1 MRVRLPYLTGRARFV
16 LAALVLGLL
25 DAAGVARADTPL
37 LLDPGQPLE
46 RTLAPGATHRYH
58 VVATAGQYFRVALE
72 PSGIVPTLSVT
83 DPGGHVRETVRDAGD
98 ADDPVAVSVLADTA
112 GHYQVQVTADTRGA
126 SGRYRLVLETLR
138 PAVDHDRTR
147 VTAQHGQIEAGRLSN
162 KGTADG
168 REKALE
174 AYEASRALWQSL
186 GDARGESHVLNE
198 MGVAHFTLGN
208 STAAL
213 DCWRKAQSLSVS
225 VQDRRGEA
233 QALGNLGLV
242 ASVAG
247 DQPAALAAYERALTL
262 SRELGARRQEAWV
275 LHNIGTAQRNQGDPA
290 KALEYYEQALALARE
305 LKDERSQANT
315 LIGMGNAYSLLG
327 EQHRALEACERALP
341 LARASGDRGLE
352 ASVLERLAER
362 LITIGDIAQARRTLE
377 SALSLSRRAG
387 DGFREANALS
397 VLGAALN
404 MDGDYAAATTA
415 LTRAIALRTAQGD
428 RSSPAGLL
436 VQLGMAAR
444 LMGDRS
450 LSEERLRQAIASFSE
465 RGDPAGEAYAHLE
478 LGLLHQDRGELGPA
492 AESESRALTLSR
504 AAGDVHGEAMS
515 LYRLA
520 QVQRAQGDLDAARQS
535 AQDAVARI
543 ESLRARI
550 SGPPWRLAYFVTAQD
565 LHEFY
570 IDLLMQLDAAR
581 PGQGFAARAFE
592 ASEAKR
598 ARGLMD
604 VLASMRMEATLGTA
618 PEQRKAE
625 AALRGRLGARL
636 RQQMQLLAASRP
648 AVGEAERL
656 AKEIE
661 ALLADYERMQRGA
674 GGSPGLQAEARP
686 AALTD
691 IQAHLDD
698 GTTLIEFSL
707 GEPASYGWAVTRDG
721 VFGARLPS
729 RRELTTA
736 ARAFYDRVSRAPTAR
751 GTRSPPTRAAAAAL
765 SRQLLGPFQDH
776 LRARRLLV
784 VPDGILHYVP
794 FAALPVGAEGETMP
808 LLVDHVIVAL
818 PSASAAVLLGS
829 APRHSE
835 TGKTV
840 AVFAD
845 PVFERDDPRLQQG
858 RPAPPAAQTPTGTVR
873 TRGAAEGR
881 TGPPGELPR
890 LAFSRREADAISTLA
905 PAGSVLRAVGFEA
918 SRRTALATDLGA
930 YRVLHFAT
938 HGLLDDDHPELS
950 GIALSLYDRQGRRR
964 QDGFLRLE
972 DIYEMRLP
980 VELVVLSACRTAL
993 GKDVRGEGLTGLV
1006 RAFMHAGAARVIA
1019 TQWSVDDRATSV
1031 LMREFYRSL
1040 LVARREPAEALRDA
1054 QMRVR
1059 ANPAWR
1065 DQYYWAGFVLSGAWP

>member
-1 MRVRLPYLTGRARFV
+1 MCLWRRRVTLRRPRSSAAALALLVFAARGATASESTLV
-16 LAALVLGLL
+16 LA
-25 DAAGVARADTPL
+25 
-37 LLDPGQPLE
+37 QPVE
-46 RTLAPGATHRYH
+46 RTLTPRATHRYQ
-58 VVATAGQYFRVALE
+58 VVASVGQFFRVALE

-83 DPGGHVRETVRDAGD
+83 DPRGNVRETDRDAGD
-98 ADDPVAVSVLADTA
+98 ADDPVSLSVLADTA
-112 GHYQVQVTADTRGA
+112 GRYQVRVAADPRGA
-126 SGRYRLVLETLR
+126 SGRYRLVLETMR
-138 PAVDHDRTR
+138 PAVDDDSTR
-147 VTAQHGQIEAGRLSN
+147 VAAQHRQIEGGRLANAGTAAGRQ
-162 KGTADG
+162 
-168 REKALE
+168 KALE
-174 AYEASRALWQSL
+174 AYEASRALWQGL
-186 GDARGESHVLNE
+186 GDARGEGQVLIE
-198 MGVAHFTLGN
+198 KGVVHFSLGDL
-208 STAAL
+208 AAAGE
-213 DCWRKAQSLSVS
+213 CWRKAESLAVS

-233 QALGNLGLV
+233 EALGNLGLV
-242 ASVAG
+242 ASVSG
-247 DQPAALAAYERALTL
+247 DQPAALAAYERALSL
-262 SRELGARRQEAWV
+262 FRELGARRHEASA

-290 KALEYYEQALALARE
+290 KALEYYEQALARERE
-305 LKDERSQANT
+305 LKDEASQANT
-315 LIGMGNAYSLLG
+315 LIGMGIAYSQLG
-327 EQHRALEACERALP
+327 EHHRALEACERALP

-352 ASVLERLAER
+352 ASTLERLGER
-362 LITIGDIAQARRTLE
+362 LITIGDVAQARRTLAA
-377 SALSLSRRAG
+377 ALQLSQRAG
-387 DGFREANALS
+387 DGFREAQTLS
-397 VLGAALN
+397 VLGTVLR
-404 MDGDYAAATTA
+404 MEGDYPGATTA
-415 LTRAIALRTAQGD
+415 LTKAIALRIAQGD
-428 RSSPAGLL
+428 RSSQAGLL

-444 LMGDRS
+444 LMGNRPQA
-450 LSEERLRQAIASFSE
+450 EEYLRRAITSFSE
-465 RGDPAGEAYAHLE
+465 RGDPGGEAYAHLE
-478 LGLLHQDRGELGPA
+478 LGLLDKDRGELGRA

-504 AAGDVHGEAMS
+504 AAGDVNGEAMS

-520 QVQRAQGDLDAARQS
+520 QVQRAQGDLDGARQS

-570 IDLLMQLDAAR
+570 VDLLMQLDATR

-604 VLASMRMEATLGTA
+604 VLAAMRVEATVGLP
-618 PEQRKAE
+618 PEQRRAE

-636 RQQMQLLAASRP
+636 RQQMQLLASPRP
-648 AVGEAERL
+648 AASEAERL

-661 ALLADYERMQRGA
+661 ALLADYERLQRSA
-674 GGSPGLQAEARP
+674 GGSPGLLAEARP
-686 AALTD
+686 AALPD

-698 GTTLIEFSL
+698 NTTLLEFSL
-707 GEPASYGWAVTRDG
+707 GEAASYGWAVTHDG

-729 RRELTTA
+729 RRELTTS
-736 ARAFYDRVSRAPTAR
+736 ARAFYDRVSRAPAAR
-751 GTRSPPTRAAAAAL
+751 GKRSPPTRVAAAAL

-784 VPDGILHYVP
+784 VPDGVLHYVP
-794 FAALPVGAEGETMP
+794 FAALPAGGPGETAP
-808 LLVDHVIVAL
+808 LLLDHVIVTL
-818 PSASAAVLLGS
+818 PSASAAALLQS
-829 APRHSE
+829 APRRPE

-858 RPAPPAAQTPTGTVR
+858 RAVLPAAKTPPGTVR
-873 TRGAAEGR
+873 TRPDVDAR
-881 TGPPGELPR
+881 PVPSGELPR
-890 LAFSRREADAISTLA
+890 LAFSRREADAISALA

-918 SRRTALATDLGA
+918 SRRTALAGDLGA

-938 HGLLDDDHPELS
+938 HGLLNDDHPELS
-950 GIALSLYDRQGRRR
+950 GIALSFYDRQGRR

-993 GKDVRGEGLTGLV
+993 GKEVRGEGLTGLV
-1006 RAFMHAGAARVIA
+1006 SAFMHAGAARVVA
-1019 TQWSVDDRATSV
+1019 TQWSVDDRATTE

-1040 LVARREPAEALRDA
+1040 LVAGRDPAEALREA